1 MGALYGC
8 VRGVGAVPLASAA
21 VIVAERDGAVH
32 QAQADARGCYE
43 IAGLPAGR
51 YVPIVSAP
59 GYDAAAIRPWGL
71 PARIGAG
78 DRTQLDAALVPL
90 SLPAVRPGLML
101 QISAP
106 VTLTWALPQPGM
118 AVRRQLSY
126 DSGGRPNQL
135 TYLYTP
141 VAAGDA
147 PLPTLLAV
155 YPGAADTWEGVSIPL
170 AAAGYAVVA
179 VGPAYALDLEDDIAE
194 LQRLV
199 AFARAG
205 ALPGADGER
214 MALLGGSY
222 SSLHV
227 QALLERD
234 SGFRGVVLLGG
245 ISDIFDM
252 RRRFEHGSFI
262 PPFGLD
268 QALIA
273 LGTPDISPER
283 PWRYSS
289 RFHLRRGLPPML
301 LMHSRNDEIV
311 PFQQSEQL
319 AADLARL
326 GVPHEAHFFDGLSHY
341 LLADQ
346 PSAELTSLY
355 DLTLAF
361 LRRTLLVRFQR
372 DHDYTVFGSFAPV
385 RYRARSAMML
395 LERAGNSPHY
405 VQERL
410 YGNAHRLDSCF
421 ILCLCTDRPDDRG
434 HRLDRPEG

>member
-1 MGALYGC
+1 MRKFPRSRRAWLALAGLLLLLALLFLATSDNAAIWPVRNTLLYRATRWWEAQIGPVRPAGAGTLYGC
-8 VRGVGAVPLASAA
+8 VHGVGDAPISGADV
-21 VIVAERDGAVH
+21 VVAERDGALH
-32 QAQADARGCYE
+32 QAQADARGCYQ
-43 IAGLPAGR
+43 IDGLPAGR
-51 YVPIVSAP
+51 YVPVISAP
-59 GYDAAAIRPWGL
+59 GYDPAAVRRWGL
-71 PARIGAG
+71 PARVGAG
-78 DRTQLDAALVPL
+78 ERTQLDATLMPL
-90 SLPAVRPGLML
+90 SLLDVRPGRLL

-106 VTLTWALPQPGM
+106 MTLTWALPQPGV
-118 AVRRQLSY
+118 AVRRQISY
-126 DSGGRPNQL
+126 DSGGHPNQL
-135 TYLYTP
+135 TFVYTP
-141 VAAGDA
+141 VGAGAA

-205 ALPGADGER
+205 ALPGVDGAR

-227 QALLERD
+227 QALMERD

-252 RRRFEHGSFI
+252 RQRFENGSFI

-289 RFHLRRGLPPML
+289 RFHLRRSLPPML

-319 AADLARL
+319 DADLTRL

-341 LLADQ
+341 LLADR
-346 PSAELTSLY
+346 PSAELTELY
-355 DLTLAF
+355 DLTLDF
-361 LRRTLLVRFQR
+361 LRRTL
-372 DHDYTVFGSFAPV
+372 
-385 RYRARSAMML
+385 
-395 LERAGNSPHY
+395 
-405 VQERL
+405 
-410 YGNAHRLDSCF
+410 
-421 ILCLCTDRPDDRG
+421 
-434 HRLDRPEG
+434 

>member
-1 MGALYGC
+1 VANDCSIGLNSTDTFYLELFGTGFDSATARQVTVTINGQSVPVLFAGAQQQYPGLDQIN
-8 VRGVGAVPLASAA
+8 VGP
-21 VIVAERDGAVH
+21 
-32 QAQADARGCYE
+32 
-43 IAGLPAGR
+43 LPAN
-51 YVPIVSAP
+51 
-59 GYDAAAIRPWGL
+59 L
-71 PARIGAG
+71 KGAG
-78 DRTQLDAALVPL
+78 TVNVEVSVNGQAANT
-90 SLPAVRPGLML
+90 
-101 QISAP
+101 
-106 VTLTWALPQPGM
+106 VTLTWALPQPSL

-141 VAAGDA
+141 VAAGAA

-205 ALPGADGER
+205 ALPGADGAR

-252 RRRFEHGSFI
+252 RRRFEHGSFV

-301 LMHSRNDEIV
+301 LMQYVTGASRPGETTAESHWKPFNDNNGVSGHAFMGALPFINAAKMTDELPLKIGFYACSAFAGWSRINDDAHYTSQVVLGWWMAYWSATIV
-311 PFQQSEQL
+311 DMTDHQPHDWIITPL
-319 AADLARL
+319 PMAD
-326 GVPHEAHFFDGLSHY
+326 G
-341 LLADQ
+341 
-346 PSAELTSLY
+346 
-355 DLTLAF
+355 
-361 LRRTLLVRFQR
+361 
-372 DHDYTVFGSFAPV
+372 
-385 RYRARSAMML
+385 
-395 LERAGNSPHY
+395 AGMAITY
-405 VQERL
+405 Q
-410 YGNAHRLDSCF
+410 Y
-421 ILCLCTDRPDDRG
+421 
-434 HRLDRPEG
+434 

>member
-1 MGALYGC
+1 MPRFPRSRRAWLALTSLLLLMTLLFLAISDNAAIWPVRNTLLYRATRWWAANVGPPQPAGVGALHGC
-8 VRGVGAVPLASAA
+8 VRGAGAVPLANAA
-21 VIVAERDGAVH
+21 VIVAERDGALH
-32 QAQADARGCYE
+32 QAQVDANGCYQ

-78 DRTQLDAALVPL
+78 DTTQLDATLVPL

-106 VTLTWALPQPGM
+106 VTLTWALPQPSV

-141 VAAGDA
+141 VMAGPA
-147 PLPTLLAV
+147 PLPMLLAV

-170 AAAGYAVVA
+170 AAAGYTVVA

-205 ALPGADGER
+205 ALPGADGAR

-252 RRRFEHGSFI
+252 RRRLEQGSFI

-273 LGTPDISPER
+273 LGTPNISPER

-289 RFHLRRGLPPML
+289 RFHLRRGLPPIM
-301 LMHSRNDEIV
+301 LMHSRNDKIV

-319 AADLARL
+319 AADLERL

-346 PSAELTSLY
+346 PSEELTTLY
-355 DLTLAF
+355 EITLTF
-361 LRRTLLVRFQR
+361 LR
-372 DHDYTVFGSFAPV
+372 
-385 RYRARSAMML
+385 SAL
-395 LERAGNSPHY
+395 
-405 VQERL
+405 
-410 YGNAHRLDSCF
+410 
-421 ILCLCTDRPDDRG
+421 
-434 HRLDRPEG
+434 

>member
-1 MGALYGC
+1 
-8 VRGVGAVPLASAA
+8 V
-21 VIVAERDGAVH
+21 
-32 QAQADARGCYE
+32 
-43 IAGLPAGR
+43 
-51 YVPIVSAP
+51 
-59 GYDAAAIRPWGL
+59 
-71 PARIGAG
+71 
-78 DRTQLDAALVPL
+78 
-90 SLPAVRPGLML
+90 L

-106 VTLTWALPQPGM
+106 VTLTWALPQPSV

-141 VAAGDA
+141 VMAGPA
-147 PLPTLLAV
+147 PLPMLLAV

-170 AAAGYAVVA
+170 AAAGYTVVA

-205 ALPGADGER
+205 ALPGADGAR

-252 RRRFEHGSFI
+252 RRRLEQGSFI

-273 LGTPDISPER
+273 LGTPNISPER

-289 RFHLRRGLPPML
+289 RFHLRRGLPPIM
-301 LMHSRNDEIV
+301 LMHSRNDKIV

-319 AADLARL
+319 AADLERL

-346 PSAELTSLY
+346 PSEELTTLY
-355 DLTLAF
+355 EITLTF
-361 LRRTLLVRFQR
+361 LRGAL
-372 DHDYTVFGSFAPV
+372 
-385 RYRARSAMML
+385 
-395 LERAGNSPHY
+395 
-405 VQERL
+405 
-410 YGNAHRLDSCF
+410 
-421 ILCLCTDRPDDRG
+421 
-434 HRLDRPEG
+434 

>member
-1 MGALYGC
+1 MPRFPRSRRFWFALAGLLLLLTLLFLAISDNAAIWPVRNTLLYHATRWWEAQVGASQSVGVGALHGC
-8 VRGVGAVPLASAA
+8 VRGVGAVPLADAD
-21 VIVAERDGAVH
+21 VVVAERDGALH
-32 QAQADARGCYE
+32 QAQADSRGCYE
-43 IAGLPAGR
+43 IGGLPAGR
-51 YVPIVSAP
+51 YVPIISAA
-59 GYDAAAIRPWGL
+59 GYDAAAIRSWGL

-78 DRTQLDAALVPL
+78 ERTQLDATLVPL
-90 SLPAVRPGLML
+90 SLPVVSPGRLL

-106 VTLTWALPQPGM
+106 VTLTWALPQPGQ

-141 VAAGDA
+141 VAAGTA

-170 AAAGYAVVA
+170 AAAGYAVIA

-205 ALPGADGER
+205 ALPGGDGAR

-234 SGFRGVVLLGG
+234 SGFCGVVLLGG

-252 RRRFEHGSFI
+252 RRRFEQGSFV

-268 QALIA
+268 QALVA

-283 PWRYSS
+283 FWRYSS
-289 RFHLRRGLPPML
+289 RFHLRRGMPPVL

-319 AADLARL
+319 TTDLARL
-326 GVPHEAHFFDGLSHY
+326 NVPHEAHFFDGLSHY
-341 LLADQ
+341 LLADR
-346 PSAELTSLY
+346 PSAELTELY

-361 LRRTLLVRFQR
+361 LRRTL
-372 DHDYTVFGSFAPV
+372 
-385 RYRARSAMML
+385 
-395 LERAGNSPHY
+395 
-405 VQERL
+405 
-410 YGNAHRLDSCF
+410 
-421 ILCLCTDRPDDRG
+421 
-434 HRLDRPEG
+434 

>member
-1 MGALYGC
+1 MCSINLTATVCVKNIVPRLPRSRRAWLALIGLLLLLTLLFLAISDNAAIWP
-8 VRGVGAVPLASAA
+8 VRNTLLYNATRWWAANVGRSQPSGVGALHGCVHAAGALPLANAA
-21 VIVAERDGAVH
+21 VLVAERDGTLH
-32 QAQADARGCYE
+32 QAQADAHGCYA
-43 IAGLPAGR
+43 IAGLPGGR

-59 GYDAAAIRPWGL
+59 GYDAAAIRRWGL
-71 PARIGAG
+71 PTRIGAG
-78 DRTQLDAALVPL
+78 DNAQLDATLVPL
-90 SLPAVRPGLML
+90 SLPVVSPGLLL

-106 VTLTWALPQPGM
+106 VTLTWALPQPSL

-147 PLPTLLAV
+147 PLPMLLAV
-155 YPGAADTWEGVSIPL
+155 YPGTADTWEGVSIPL

-179 VGPAYALDLEDDIAE
+179 VGPEYALDLENDIAE

-205 ALPGADGER
+205 ALPGADGAR

-252 RRRFEHGSFI
+252 RRRFEHGSFV

-289 RFHLRRGLPPML
+289 RFHLRRGLPPIL

-319 AADLARL
+319 AADLTRL
-326 GVPHEAHFFDGLSHY
+326 GVPNEVHFFDGLSHY
-341 LLADQ
+341 LLADR
-346 PSAELTSLY
+346 PSAELTTLY
-355 DLTLAF
+355 EITLTF
-361 LRRTLLVRFQR
+361 LRRTL
-372 DHDYTVFGSFAPV
+372 
-385 RYRARSAMML
+385 
-395 LERAGNSPHY
+395 
-405 VQERL
+405 
-410 YGNAHRLDSCF
+410 
-421 ILCLCTDRPDDRG
+421 
-434 HRLDRPEG
+434 

>member
-1 MGALYGC
+1 MPRFPRSRRLWFTLAGLLLLLTLLFLAISDNAAIWPARNTLLYHATRWWEAQVGASQPAGVGALQGC
-8 VRGVGAVPLASAA
+8 VRGTGALPLADAD
-21 VIVAERDGAVH
+21 VVVAERDGALH
-32 QAQADARGCYE
+32 QAQADSRGCYE
-43 IAGLPAGR
+43 IGGLPAGR

-59 GYDAAAIRPWGL
+59 GYDAAAIRLWGL

-78 DRTQLDAALVPL
+78 ERTQLDATLVPL
-90 SLPAVRPGLML
+90 SLPVVSPGRLL

-106 VTLTWALPQPGM
+106 VTLTWALPQPGQ

-141 VAAGDA
+141 VAAGTT

-170 AAAGYAVVA
+170 AAAGYAVIA

-205 ALPGADGER
+205 ALPGGDGAR

-252 RRRFEHGSFI
+252 RQRFEQGSFV

-268 QALIA
+268 QALVA

-283 PWRYSS
+283 FWRYSS
-289 RFHLRRGLPPML
+289 RFHLRRGMPPML

-319 AADLARL
+319 STDLARL
-326 GVPHEAHFFDGLSHY
+326 DVPHEAHIFDGLSHY

-346 PSAELTSLY
+346 PSAELTELY

-361 LRRTLLVRFQR
+361 LQR
-372 DHDYTVFGSFAPV
+372 VF
-385 RYRARSAMML
+385 
-395 LERAGNSPHY
+395 
-405 VQERL
+405 
-410 YGNAHRLDSCF
+410 
-421 ILCLCTDRPDDRG
+421 
-434 HRLDRPEG
+434 

>member
-1 MGALYGC
+1 MPSFLRTRRAWFTLISLLLLIVLLFLITSDNAAIWPVRNTLLYRATRWWGTAQPAGMGALQGC
-8 VRGVGAVPLASAA
+8 VRGVGAAPLTDAA
-21 VIVAERDGAVH
+21 VVVAERDGALH
-32 QAQADARGCYE
+32 QAQVDARGCYQ
-43 IAGLPAGR
+43 ISGLPDGR
-51 YVPIVSAP
+51 YVPIISAP
-59 GYDAAAIRPWGL
+59 GYDPAAIRSWGL
-71 PARIGAG
+71 PVRVDAGAS
-78 DRTQLDAALVPL
+78 TQLDATLVPI
-90 SLPAVRPGLML
+90 SLPVVSPGRLL

-106 VTLTWALPQPGM
+106 VTLTWALPQPSQ

-126 DSGGRPNQL
+126 DSGGHPNQL

-141 VAAGDA
+141 VAAGAA

-170 AAAGYAVVA
+170 AAAGYTVIA

-205 ALPGADGER
+205 ALPGADGAR

-227 QALLERD
+227 QALMERD
-234 SGFRGVVLLGG
+234 AGFRGVVLLGG

-252 RRRFEHGSFI
+252 RRRFEQGSFI

-319 AADLARL
+319 AANLERL

-341 LLADQ
+341 LLADR
-346 PSAELTSLY
+346 PSAELTELY

-361 LRRTLLVRFQR
+361 LRRTL
-372 DHDYTVFGSFAPV
+372 
-385 RYRARSAMML
+385 
-395 LERAGNSPHY
+395 
-405 VQERL
+405 
-410 YGNAHRLDSCF
+410 
-421 ILCLCTDRPDDRG
+421 
-434 HRLDRPEG
+434 

>member
-1 MGALYGC
+1 MRIFPRSRRAWLVLIGLLLLLTLLFLMISDNAAIWPVRNTLLYRATRWWEAQIGPTQPAGVGALHGC
-8 VRGVGAVPLASAA
+8 VRGVGAVPLLNAA
-21 VIVAERDGAVH
+21 VIVAERDGALH
-32 QAQADARGCYE
+32 QAQVDARGCYE
-43 IAGLPAGR
+43 IGGLPAGR
-51 YVPIVSAP
+51 YVPIISAP
-59 GYDAAAIRPWGL
+59 GYDPAAIRVWGL
-71 PARIGAG
+71 PARIDAG
-78 DRTQLDAALVPL
+78 DRTQLDVTLVPL
-90 SLPAVRPGLML
+90 SLPAISPGRLL

-106 VTLTWALPQPGM
+106 VTLTWALPQPGQ

-126 DSGGRPNQL
+126 DSGGRSNQL

-141 VAAGDA
+141 VAAGAA

-170 AAAGYAVVA
+170 AAAGYAVIA

-205 ALPGADGER
+205 VLPSADGAR

-234 SGFRGVVLLGG
+234 SGFRGMVLLGG

-252 RRRFEHGSFI
+252 RRRFEQGSFI

-301 LMHSRNDEIV
+301 LMHSRNDQIV

-319 AADLARL
+319 VADLARL
-326 GVPHEAHFFDGLSHY
+326 GVPNEAHFFDGLSHY

-346 PSAELTSLY
+346 PSAELTELY
-355 DLTLAF
+355 EITITF
-361 LRRTLLVRFQR
+361 LRGAL
-372 DHDYTVFGSFAPV
+372 
-385 RYRARSAMML
+385 
-395 LERAGNSPHY
+395 
-405 VQERL
+405 
-410 YGNAHRLDSCF
+410 
-421 ILCLCTDRPDDRG
+421 
-434 HRLDRPEG
+434 

>member
-1 MGALYGC
+1 MSRFPRSRRTWIALTIMLLLFTLLFLATSNNATIWPVRNTLLYHATRWWETYVGPSQLAGVGALHGC
-8 VRGVGAVPLASAA
+8 VRGAGAQPLANAA
-21 VIVAERDGAVH
+21 VIVAERDGGLH
-32 QAQADARGCYE
+32 QAQADPNGCYT
-43 IAGLPAGR
+43 ITGLPAGR

-59 GYDAAAIRPWGL
+59 GYDAAAIRHWGL

-78 DRTQLDAALVPL
+78 DNTELDATLVPL
-90 SLPAVRPGLML
+90 SLPAIRPGRML

-106 VTLTWALPQPGM
+106 VTLTWALPQPSL

-135 TYLYTP
+135 SYLYTP
-141 VAAGDA
+141 VVAGDA

-199 AFARAG
+199 AFVRAG
-205 ALPGADGER
+205 ALPGADGAR

-227 QALLERD
+227 QILLERD
-234 SGFRGVVLLGG
+234 SNFRGMVLLGA

-252 RRRFEHGSFI
+252 RQRFEQGTFV

-273 LGTPDISPER
+273 LGTPNISPER

-289 RFHLRRGLPPML
+289 RFHLRRGLPPIL

-319 AADLARL
+319 AADLTRL

-341 LLADQ
+341 LLADR
-346 PSAELTSLY
+346 PSAELTTLY

-361 LRRTLLVRFQR
+361 LRRTL
-372 DHDYTVFGSFAPV
+372 
-385 RYRARSAMML
+385 
-395 LERAGNSPHY
+395 
-405 VQERL
+405 
-410 YGNAHRLDSCF
+410 
-421 ILCLCTDRPDDRG
+421 
-434 HRLDRPEG
+434 

>member
-1 MGALYGC
+1 MPRFPRSRRAWLALAGLLLLFTLLFLTMSDNAAIWPVRNTLLYHATRWWEAHVGPSQPAGVGALHGC
-8 VRGVGAVPLASAA
+8 VRGVGAVPLTNAA
-21 VIVAERDGAVH
+21 VIVAERDGALH
-32 QAQADARGCYE
+32 QAQADSRGCYE
-43 IAGLPAGR
+43 IGGLPAGR

-59 GYDAAAIRPWGL
+59 GYDPAAIRSWGL

-78 DRTQLDAALVPL
+78 DRTQLDATLAPL
-90 SLPAVRPGLML
+90 SLPAISPGRLL

-106 VTLTWALPQPGM
+106 VTLTWALPQPSQ

-141 VAAGDA
+141 VAAGAA

-205 ALPGADGER
+205 ALPGADGAR

-252 RRRFEHGSFI
+252 RRRFEQGSFV

-341 LLADQ
+341 LLADR
-346 PSAELTSLY
+346 PSAELTTLY

-361 LRRTLLVRFQR
+361 LRRTL
-372 DHDYTVFGSFAPV
+372 
-385 RYRARSAMML
+385 
-395 LERAGNSPHY
+395 
-405 VQERL
+405 
-410 YGNAHRLDSCF
+410 
-421 ILCLCTDRPDDRG
+421 
-434 HRLDRPEG
+434 

>member
-1 MGALYGC
+1 
-8 VRGVGAVPLASAA
+8 
-21 VIVAERDGAVH
+21 
-32 QAQADARGCYE
+32 
-43 IAGLPAGR
+43 
-51 YVPIVSAP
+51 
-59 GYDAAAIRPWGL
+59 
-71 PARIGAG
+71 
-78 DRTQLDAALVPL
+78 
-90 SLPAVRPGLML
+90 
-101 QISAP
+101 
-106 VTLTWALPQPGM
+106 M

-283 PWRYSS
+283 PWR
-289 RFHLRRGLPPML
+289 
-301 LMHSRNDEIV
+301 
-311 PFQQSEQL
+311 
-319 AADLARL
+319 
-326 GVPHEAHFFDGLSHY
+326 SHY

>member
-1 MGALYGC
+1 MPILPRTRRAWLTLISLLLLLTLLFLMLSDNAAIWPVRNTLLYHATRWWETNVGPTRPQGVGAQHGC
-8 VRGVGAVPLASAA
+8 VRGEGAQSLANAD
-21 VIVAERDGAVH
+21 VVVAERDGVMH
-32 QAQADARGCYE
+32 QTHADARGCYA
-43 IAGLPAGR
+43 IDGLPDGR
-51 YVPIVSAP
+51 YVPIINAP
-59 GYDAAAIRPWGL
+59 GYDAAAIRTWGL
-71 PARIGAG
+71 PARVGVG
-78 DRTQLDAALVPL
+78 DSTQLDATLLPL
-90 SLPAVRPGLML
+90 SLPAVSPGRLL

-106 VTLTWALPQPGM
+106 MTLTWALPQPGV

-141 VAAGDA
+141 VNTGTA

-170 AAAGYAVVA
+170 AAAGYAVIA

-205 ALPGADGER
+205 ALPGADGAR

-234 SGFRGVVLLGG
+234 SGFRGVLLLGG

-252 RRRFEHGSFI
+252 RRRFEQGSFV

-289 RFHLRRGLPPML
+289 RFHLRRGLPPIL

-319 AADLARL
+319 AADLTRL

-341 LLADQ
+341 LLADR
-346 PSAELTSLY
+346 PSAELTTLY
-355 DLTLAF
+355 EITLAF
-361 LRRTLLVRFQR
+361 LRRTL
-372 DHDYTVFGSFAPV
+372 
-385 RYRARSAMML
+385 
-395 LERAGNSPHY
+395 
-405 VQERL
+405 
-410 YGNAHRLDSCF
+410 
-421 ILCLCTDRPDDRG
+421 
-434 HRLDRPEG
+434 

>member
-1 MGALYGC
+1 MPRFPRSRRTWLVLTGLLLLLTLLFLAISDNAAIWPVRNTLLYHATRWWEAHVGPSQPS
-8 VRGVGAVPLASAA
+8 GVGALHGCAHGTGALPLANAA
-21 VIVAERDGAVH
+21 VIVAERDGALH
-32 QAQADARGCYE
+32 QAQADAHGCYE

-59 GYDAAAIRPWGL
+59 GYDPAAIRHWGL
-71 PARIGAG
+71 PTRIGAG
-78 DRTQLDAALVPL
+78 DNAQLDATLVPL

-106 VTLTWALPQPGM
+106 VTLPWALPQPSL

-126 DSGGRPNQL
+126 DSGGQPNQL

-179 VGPAYALDLEDDIAE
+179 VGPAYALDLEADIAE

-205 ALPGADGER
+205 ALPGADGAR

-252 RRRFEHGSFI
+252 RRRFEQGSFV

-289 RFHLRRGLPPML
+289 RFHLRRGLPPIL

-326 GVPHEAHFFDGLSHY
+326 
-341 LLADQ
+341 
-346 PSAELTSLY
+346 
-355 DLTLAF
+355 
-361 LRRTLLVRFQR
+361 
-372 DHDYTVFGSFAPV
+372 
-385 RYRARSAMML
+385 
-395 LERAGNSPHY
+395 
-405 VQERL
+405 
-410 YGNAHRLDSCF
+410 
-421 ILCLCTDRPDDRG
+421 
-434 HRLDRPEG
+434 

>member
-1 MGALYGC
+1 MLRFPHSRRGWLAIVGLLLLLALLFLALSDNPAIWPVRNTLLYRATRWWEANIGPLRPAGAGALFGC
-8 VRGVGAVPLASAA
+8 VRGVGAVPLGSADI
-21 VIVAERDGAVH
+21 VVAERDGTLH
-32 QAQADARGCYE
+32 QAQADAHGCYE
-43 IAGLPAGR
+43 IGDLPAGR
-51 YVPIVSAP
+51 YVPIISAP
-59 GYDAAAIRPWGL
+59 GYDPAAIRPWGL
-71 PARIGAG
+71 PARVGAG
-78 DRTQLDAALVPL
+78 GRTQLDATLVPL
-90 SLPAVRPGLML
+90 SLPAVRPGRLL

-106 VTLTWALPQPGM
+106 VTLTWALPQPGV
-118 AVRRQLSY
+118 AVRRQLNY

-135 TYLYTP
+135 TFLYMP
-141 VAAGDA
+141 VGAGAAA
-147 PLPTLLAV
+147 LPTLLAV

-170 AAAGYAVVA
+170 AAAGYAVIA
-179 VGPAYALDLEDDIAE
+179 VGPAYALDLEHDIAE

-205 ALPGADGER
+205 TLPGVDGAR
-214 MALLGGSY
+214 MALLAGSY

-234 SGFRGVVLLGG
+234 SGFRGAVLLGG

-252 RRRFEHGSFI
+252 RRRFEQGSFI

-289 RFHLRRGLPPML
+289 RFHLRRSTPPML

-319 AADLARL
+319 DASLTHL

-341 LLADQ
+341 LLADR
-346 PSAELTSLY
+346 PSAELTELY
-355 DLTLAF
+355 DLTLDF
-361 LRRTLLVRFQR
+361 LRRTL
-372 DHDYTVFGSFAPV
+372 
-385 RYRARSAMML
+385 
-395 LERAGNSPHY
+395 
-405 VQERL
+405 
-410 YGNAHRLDSCF
+410 
-421 ILCLCTDRPDDRG
+421 
-434 HRLDRPEG
+434 

>member
-1 MGALYGC
+1 LLISLLLLVTLLFLITSDNSTIWPVRNTLLYHATRWWETHVGPSQPA
-8 VRGVGAVPLASAA
+8 GVGALHGCIHGAGAQPLATAA
-21 VIVAERDGAVH
+21 VLVAERDGALH
-32 QAQADARGCYE
+32 EARADANGCYE
-43 IAGLPAGR
+43 IGGLPAGY

-59 GYDAAAIRPWGL
+59 GYDPAAIRHWGL
-71 PARIGAG
+71 PTRIGAG
-78 DRTQLDAALVPL
+78 DKAQLDATLVPI

-106 VTLTWALPQPGM
+106 VTLTWALPQPSL

-126 DSGGRPNQL
+126 DSGGQPNQL

-141 VAAGDA
+141 VAAGDT
-147 PLPTLLAV
+147 PLPMLLAV

-179 VGPAYALDLEDDIAE
+179 VGPAYALDLEADIAE

-199 AFARAG
+199 GFARAG
-205 ALPGADGER
+205 ALPGADGAR

-252 RRRFEHGSFI
+252 RRRFEQGSFV
-262 PPFGLD
+262 PPFGLG

-289 RFHLRRGLPPML
+289 RFHLRRGLPPTL

-319 AADLARL
+319 AADLTRL
-326 GVPHEAHFFDGLSHY
+326 SVPHEAYFFDGLSHY

-346 PSAELTSLY
+346 PSAELTELY
-355 DLTLAF
+355 DLTRAF
-361 LRRTLLVRFQR
+361 LRRTL
-372 DHDYTVFGSFAPV
+372 
-385 RYRARSAMML
+385 
-395 LERAGNSPHY
+395 
-405 VQERL
+405 
-410 YGNAHRLDSCF
+410 
-421 ILCLCTDRPDDRG
+421 
-434 HRLDRPEG
+434 